1 MEYESKILK
10 LFKNG
15 YLTTKD
21 VTDNNIPRTY
31 LTKLIKENKIER
43 VSRGVYI
50 KKNVLVD
57 EFVVLQSKSKYAIYS
72 NMTALYLHG
81 LSNRIPIKYDI
92 TVKSGY
98 KGSLQKEKNVNLFYT
113 KRELLELG
121 VINYKL
127 DSGNIIR
134 VYDLD
139 KIICDIIKNRK
150 RIDAE
155 IFNKAIRKYFYSKK
169 KNTLKLYEYAKKMNI
184 YNKVSDIF
192 EVLKWLRIMLVWNQN
207 HLIYLKN

>member
-21 VTDNNIPRTY
+21 VTDNHIPRTY
-31 LTKLIKENKIER
+31 LTKLIKENEIER

-57 EFVVLQSKSKYAIYS
+57 EFVILQNKSKYAIYS
-72 NMTALYLHG
+72 NTTALYLHG
-81 LSNRIPIKYDI
+81 LSNRIPIRYDI
-92 TVKSGY
+92 TIKSGY

-113 KRELLELG
+113 KKELLELG
-121 VINYKL
+121 VIDYKL
-127 DSGNIIR
+127 DSGNVIK

-139 KIICDIIKNRK
+139 KTICDIIRNKK
-150 RIDAE
+150 KIDAE
-155 IFNKAIRKYFYSKK
+155 IFNKAIREYFYSKK

-184 YNKVSDIF
+184 YNKVRDTF
-192 EVLKWLRIMLVWNQN
+192 EVFG
-207 HLIYLKN
+207 

>member
-1 MEYESKILK
+1 MKGKINMEYESKILK

-192 EVLKWLRIMLVWNQN
+192 EVLK
-207 HLIYLKN
+207 

>member
-1 MEYESKILK
+1 MEYENEILN
-10 LFKNG
+10 LFRNG
-15 YLTTKD
+15 YLTTKE
-21 VTDNNIPRTY
+21 VTNNNIPRTY

-43 VSRGVYI
+43 VSHGVYI

-72 NMTALYLHG
+72 NTTALYLHG
-81 LSNRIPIKYDI
+81 FSNRIPIKYDI
-92 TVKSGY
+92 TIKSGY
-98 KGSLQKEKNVNLFYT
+98 KGSLQKEDSVNLFYT
-113 KRELLELG
+113 KNELLDLG

-139 KIICDIIKNRK
+139 KTICDIIKNK
-150 RIDAE
+150 KKIDAE
-155 IFNKAIRKYFYSKK
+155 IFNKAIREYFYSKK

-184 YNKVSDIF
+184 YNKVRDTF
-192 EVLKWLRIMLVWNQN
+192 EVLQWLKIETV
-207 HLIYLKN
+207 

>member
-31 LTKLIKENKIER
+31 LTKLIKENEIER

-57 EFVVLQSKSKYAIYS
+57 EFVILQNKSKYAIYS
-72 NMTALYLHG
+72 NTTALYLHG
-81 LSNRIPIKYDI
+81 LSNRIPIRYDI

-113 KRELLELG
+113 KKELLEIG
-121 VINYKL
+121 VIDYKL
-127 DSGNIIR
+127 DSGNVIR

-139 KIICDIIKNRK
+139 KTICDIIRNKK
-150 RIDAE
+150 KIDAE
-155 IFNKAIRKYFYSKK
+155 IFNKAIREYFYSKK

-184 YNKVSDIF
+184 YNKVRDTF
-192 EVLKWLRIMLVWNQN
+192 EVFG
-207 HLIYLKN
+207 

>member
-1 MEYESKILK
+1 MCYNLSAKGKINMEYENKILK

-21 VTDNNIPRTY
+21 VTDNNISRPY

-50 KKNVLVD
+50 KKNVLAD
-57 EFVVLQSKSKYAIYS
+57 EFVILQSKSKYAIYS
-72 NMTALYLHG
+72 NVTTLYLHS
-81 LSNRIPIKYDI
+81 LSNRIPIRYDI

-98 KGSLQKEKNVNLFYT
+98 KESFQKEKDVNLFYT

-121 VINYKL
+121 VMDYKL
-127 DSGNIIR
+127 DSGNVIR

-139 KIICDIIKNRK
+139 KSICDIIKNK
-150 RIDAE
+150 KKINTE
-155 IFNKAIRKYFYSKK
+155 IFNKAIRGYFYSKK
-169 KNTLKLYEYAKKMNI
+169 KNSLKVYEYAKKMNI
-184 YNKVSDIF
+184 YNKVRDTF
-192 EVLKWLRIMLVWNQN
+192 EVLE
-207 HLIYLKN
+207 

>member
-1 MEYESKILK
+1 MEYENKILN

-21 VTDNNIPRTY
+21 VNDNNIPRTY

-50 KKNVLVD
+50 KKNALVD
-57 EFVVLQSKSKYAIYS
+57 EFVVLQNKSKYAIYS
-72 NMTALYLHG
+72 NTTALYLHG
-81 LSNRIPIKYDI
+81 FSNRIPIRYDI
-92 TVKSGY
+92 TIKSGY
-98 KGSLQKEKNVNLFYT
+98 KGSLQKEDNVNLFYT
-113 KRELLELG
+113 KNELLDLG
-121 VINYKL
+121 VIKYKL

-139 KIICDIIKNRK
+139 KTICDIIKNK
-150 RIDAE
+150 KKIDAE
-155 IFNKAIRKYFYSKK
+155 IFNKAIREYFYSKK

-184 YNKVSDIF
+184 YNKVRDTF
-192 EVLKWLRIMLVWNQN
+192 EVLQ
-207 HLIYLKN
+207 

>member
-1 MEYESKILK
+1 MEYENKILN
-10 LFKNG
+10 LFRNG

-21 VTDNNIPRTY
+21 VTNNNIPRTY

-72 NMTALYLHG
+72 NTTALYLHG
-81 LSNRIPIKYDI
+81 FSNRIPIRYDI
-92 TVKSGY
+92 TIKSGY
-98 KGSLQKEKNVNLFYT
+98 KGSLQKEDNVNLFYT
-113 KRELLELG
+113 KNELLDLG

-139 KIICDIIKNRK
+139 KTICDVIKNK
-150 RIDAE
+150 KKIDAE
-155 IFNKAIRKYFYSKK
+155 IFNKAIREYFYSKK

-184 YNKVSDIF
+184 YNKVRDTF
-192 EVLKWLRIMLVWNQN
+192 EVLK
-207 HLIYLKN
+207 

>member
-1 MEYESKILK
+1 MEYRNKILN

-21 VTDNNIPRTY
+21 VNDNNIPRFY
-31 LTKLIKENKIER
+31 LTKLIKEGKIER

-50 KKNVLVD
+50 KKNELVD
-57 EFVVLQSKSKYAIYS
+57 EFVILQSKSKNAIYS
-72 NMTALYLHG
+72 NTTALYLHG
-81 LSNRIPIKYDI
+81 FSNRIPIKYDI
-92 TVKSGY
+92 TINSGY
-98 KGSLQKEKNVNLFYT
+98 NGSLQKEDNVNLFYT

-139 KIICDIIKNRK
+139 KTICDIIKNK
-150 RIDAE
+150 KKIDAE
-155 IFNKAIRKYFYSKK
+155 IFNKAIREYFYSKK
-169 KNTLKLYEYAKKMNI
+169 KNTLKLYEYAKRMNI
-184 YNKVSDIF
+184 YNKVRDAF
-192 EVLKWLRIMLVWNQN
+192 EVFG
-207 HLIYLKN
+207 

>member
-1 MEYESKILK
+1 MEYRNKILN

-50 KKNVLVD
+50 KKNELVD
-57 EFVVLQSKSKYAIYS
+57 EFVILQSKSKNAIYS
-72 NMTALYLHG
+72 NTTALYLHG
-81 LSNRIPIKYDI
+81 FSNRIPIKYDI
-92 TVKSGY
+92 TINSGY
-98 KGSLQKEKNVNLFYT
+98 NGSLQKEDNVNLFYT

-121 VINYKL
+121 VIDYKL
-127 DSGNIIR
+127 NSGNVIR

-139 KIICDIIKNRK
+139 KTICDIIKNK
-150 RIDAE
+150 KKIDAE
-155 IFNKAIRKYFYSKK
+155 IFNKAIREYFYSKK
-169 KNTLKLYEYAKKMNI
+169 KNTLKLYEYAKKMKI
-184 YNKVSDIF
+184 YNKVRDTF
-192 EVLKWLRIMLVWNQN
+192 EVLG
-207 HLIYLKN
+207 

>member
-21 VTDNNIPRTY
+21 VTDNHIPRTY

-57 EFVVLQSKSKYAIYS
+57 EFVILQNKSKYAIYS
-72 NMTALYLHG
+72 NTTALYLHG
-81 LSNRIPIKYDI
+81 LSNRIPIRYDI
-92 TVKSGY
+92 TIKSGY

-113 KRELLELG
+113 KKELLELG
-121 VINYKL
+121 VIDYKL
-127 DSGNIIR
+127 DSGNVIR

-139 KIICDIIKNRK
+139 KTICDIIKNK
-150 RIDAE
+150 KKIDAE
-155 IFNKAIRKYFYSKK
+155 IFNKAIREYFYSKK

-184 YNKVSDIF
+184 YNKVRDIF
-192 EVLKWLRIMLVWNQN
+192 EVLG
-207 HLIYLKN
+207 

>member
-1 MEYESKILK
+1 MEYESKILN

-21 VTDNNIPRTY
+21 VTDNNIPRAY
-31 LTKLIKENKIER
+31 LTKLIKEGKIER
-43 VSRGVYI
+43 VSHGVYF
-50 KKNVLVD
+50 KKNELVD
-57 EFVVLQSKSKYAIYS
+57 EFVILQSKSKNAIYS
-72 NMTALYLHG
+72 NTTALYLHG
-81 LSNRIPIKYDI
+81 FSNRIPIKYDI
-92 TVKSGY
+92 TINSGY
-98 KGSLQKEKNVNLFYT
+98 NGSLQKEDNVNLFYT

-139 KIICDIIKNRK
+139 KTICDIIKNK
-150 RIDAE
+150 KKIDAE
-155 IFNKAIRKYFYSKK
+155 IFNKAIREYFYSKK

-184 YNKVSDIF
+184 YNKVRDTF
-192 EVLKWLRIMLVWNQN
+192 EVFG
-207 HLIYLKN
+207 

>member
-1 MEYESKILK
+1 MEYENKILN

-21 VTDNNIPRTY
+21 VNDNNIPRFY

-50 KKNVLVD
+50 KKNELVD
-57 EFVVLQSKSKYAIYS
+57 EFVILQSKSKYAIYS
-72 NMTALYLHG
+72 NTTALYLHG
-81 LSNRIPIKYDI
+81 LSNRIPIRYDI

-98 KGSLQKEKNVNLFYT
+98 KGSLQKENNVNLFYT

-121 VINYKL
+121 VIDYKL

-139 KIICDIIKNRK
+139 KTICDIIKNK
-150 RIDAE
+150 KKLDSE
-155 IFNKAIRKYFYSKK
+155 LFNKAIREYFYSKK
-169 KNTLKLYEYAKKMNI
+169 KNTLRLYEYAKKMNI
-184 YNKVSDIF
+184 YNKVRDTF
-192 EVLKWLRIMLVWNQN
+192 EVFG
-207 HLIYLKN
+207 

>member
-1 MEYESKILK
+1 MGYESKILK

-21 VTDNNIPRTY
+21 VTENNIPRTY

-57 EFVVLQSKSKYAIYS
+57 EFMVLQSKSKYAIYS
-72 NMTALYLHG
+72 NTTALYLHG
-81 LSNRIPIKYDI
+81 FSNRIPIKYDI

-98 KGSLQKEKNVNLFYT
+98 KGSLQKERNVNLFYT

-127 DSGNIIR
+127 NSGNIIR

-139 KIICDIIKNRK
+139 KTICDIIKNK
-150 RIDAE
+150 KKIDAE
-155 IFNKAIRKYFYSKK
+155 IFNKAIREYFYSKK

-184 YNKVSDIF
+184 YNKVRDTF
-192 EVLKWLRIMLVWNQN
+192 EVFG
-207 HLIYLKN
+207 

>member
-1 MEYESKILK
+1 MEYENKILN

-21 VTDNNIPRTY
+21 VTENNIPRTY

-72 NMTALYLHG
+72 NATALYLHG
-81 LSNRIPIKYDI
+81 FSNRIPIKYDI
-92 TVKSGY
+92 TIKSGY

-113 KRELLELG
+113 KRELLDLG

-127 DSGNIIR
+127 DSGNIIK

-139 KIICDIIKNRK
+139 KTICDIIKNK
-150 RIDAE
+150 KKIDAE
-155 IFNKAIRKYFYSKK
+155 IFNKAIREYFYSKK

-184 YNKVSDIF
+184 YNKVRDTF
-192 EVLKWLRIMLVWNQN
+192 EVLKWSRIEIV
-207 HLIYLKN
+207 

>member
-1 MEYESKILK
+1 MEYENKILN

-21 VTDNNIPRTY
+21 VTDNNISRIY
-31 LTKLIKENKIER
+31 LTKLIKEDKIER

-57 EFVVLQSKSKYAIYS
+57 EFIVLQGKSKYAIYS
-72 NMTALYLHG
+72 NTTALYLHG
-81 LSNRIPIKYDI
+81 FSNRIPIRYDI
-92 TVKSGY
+92 TIKSGY
-98 KGSLQKEKNVNLFYT
+98 KGSLQREDNVNLFYT
-113 KRELLELG
+113 KKELLDLG

-139 KIICDIIKNRK
+139 KTICDIIKNKK

-155 IFNKAIRKYFYSKK
+155 IFNKAIREYFYSKK

-184 YNKVSDIF
+184 YNKVRDTF
-192 EVLKWLRIMLVWNQN
+192 EVLQ
-207 HLIYLKN
+207 

>member
-1 MEYESKILK
+1 MCYNLSVKGKMNMEYENKILN

-72 NMTALYLHG
+72 DTTALYLHG
-81 LSNRIPIKYDI
+81 FSNRIPIRYDI
-92 TVKSGY
+92 TIKSGY
-98 KGSLQKEKNVNLFYT
+98 KGSLQKEDNVNLFYT
-113 KRELLELG
+113 KNELLDLG

-139 KIICDIIKNRK
+139 KTICDIIKNK
-150 RIDAE
+150 KKIDAE
-155 IFNKAIRKYFYSKK
+155 IFNKAIREYFYSKK

-184 YNKVSDIF
+184 YNKVRDTF
-192 EVLKWLRIMLVWNQN
+192 EVLQ
-207 HLIYLKN
+207 

>member
-50 KKNVLVD
+50 KKNELVD
-57 EFVVLQSKSKYAIYS
+57 EFVILQSKSKNAIYS
-72 NMTALYLHG
+72 NTTALYLHG
-81 LSNRIPIKYDI
+81 FSNRIPIKYDI
-92 TVKSGY
+92 TINSGY
-98 KGSLQKEKNVNLFYT
+98 NGSLQKEDNVNLFYT

-121 VINYKL
+121 VIDYKL
-127 DSGNIIR
+127 NSGNVIR

-139 KIICDIIKNRK
+139 KTICDIIKNK
-150 RIDAE
+150 KKIDAE
-155 IFNKAIRKYFYSKK
+155 IFNKAIREYFYSKK
-169 KNTLKLYEYAKKMNI
+169 KNTLKLYEYAKKMKI
-184 YNKVSDIF
+184 YNKVRDTF
-192 EVLKWLRIMLVWNQN
+192 EVLG
-207 HLIYLKN
+207 

>member
-50 KKNVLVD
+50 KKNELVD

-72 NMTALYLHG
+72 NTTALYVHG
-81 LSNRIPIKYDI
+81 FSNRIPIRYDI

-98 KGSLQKEKNVNLFYT
+98 KGSLQKEDNVNLFYT

-121 VINYKL
+121 VIDYKL

-139 KIICDIIKNRK
+139 KTICDIIKNK
-150 RIDAE
+150 KKIDAE
-155 IFNKAIRKYFYSKK
+155 IFNKAIREYFYSKK

-184 YNKVSDIF
+184 YNKVRDTF
-192 EVLKWLRIMLVWNQN
+192 EVFG
-207 HLIYLKN
+207 